1 MKTPA
6 PLPPP
11 TRRGFTLVELLVVI
25 GIMAVVATI
34 VGVGLS
40 RGGEGASLTG
50 AQNIILSQLA
60 ATRAQAA
67 LRGENAALVMIDD
80 AGEPQ
85 RSRRV
90 VGVAV
95 NDAGLWRL
103 ISDPVQL
110 PGQVGVVNGLSEQN
124 LWGRS
129 LAVVVEPGGTT
140 VNCLAIEMA
149 PNGSLVSAGG
159 GVIWLSVGRVEADGW
174 QSRMEGSRSGLR
186 LSRYGATQLIDQTFE
201 AK

>member
-1 MKTPA
+1 M
-6 PLPPP
+6 
-11 TRRGFTLVELLVVI
+11 ELLVVI

-124 LWGRS
+124 RWGRS

-174 QSRMEGSRSGLR
+174 QSRVEGSRSGLR
-186 LSRYGATQLIDQTFE
+186 LSRYGVTQLIDQTFE